1 MDDKKELED
10 EFNNL
15 FSSDFVELYSEIKD
29 YLHIN
34 SFDLLNEET
43 KNSIDDFVKL
53 IFNNVKFEKNDDLL
67 EENDDYEEFIESY

>member
-1 MDDKKELED
+1 MDDKKELEE